1 METKFIHPLV
11 LAYVGDS
18 VLEILTREHIVSEL
32 KILKPQ
38 LLQNESIYY
47 VSAKAQ
53 ESFMKYAL
61 KEKLFTEEELTF
73 YARGKNAKD
82 TRSLKN
88 TSQKTHRISSGFEAI
103 LGHLHLTGQN
113 ERIRE
118 IFECYKIFVIQKRN
132 ENETNLRQK

>member
-1 METKFIHPLV
+1 MKLNLYTLLV
-11 LAYVGDS
+11 LPYVGDS

-73 YARGKNAKD
+73 YARGKNA
-82 TRSLKN
+82 
-88 TSQKTHRISSGFEAI
+88 RIHA
-103 LGHLHLTGQN
+103 L
-113 ERIRE
+113 
-118 IFECYKIFVIQKRN
+118 
-132 ENETNLRQK
+132 